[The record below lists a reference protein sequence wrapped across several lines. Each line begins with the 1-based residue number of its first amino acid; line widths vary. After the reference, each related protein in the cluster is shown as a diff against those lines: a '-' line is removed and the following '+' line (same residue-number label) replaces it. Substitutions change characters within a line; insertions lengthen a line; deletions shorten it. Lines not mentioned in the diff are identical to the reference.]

1 MNKNLTVRIN
11 KFLSEKGPYSR
22 RGVDK
27 LIEEKRITV
36 NDKVVKLGTKVSL
49 NDKIKIDGE
58 LVFKPKKKRKNIY
71 LLFNKPIGI
80 ECTTNQDV
88 NNNIIDFI
96 GYPSRL
102 FPVGRLDKD
111 SEGLIFLTND
121 GDIVNKVLRS
131 ERNNEKEYIVK
142 VNKKITKEFVNK
154 MSKGV
159 KIKNIQTKPCTIKK
173 INNYTFQIILTQ
185 GLNRQIRKM
194 CALFEYKVKSLV
206 RTRIMDIKLG
216 NLKVGKYRKFTFE
229 EIRKLDT
236 DLS

>member
-1 MNKNLTVRIN
+1 MNKNLSVRIN

-229 EIRKLDT
+229 EIRKLNT
-236 DLS
+236 NLS

>member
-1 MNKNLTVRIN
+1 MNKNLSVRIN

-36 NDKVVKLGTKVSL
+36 NDKVVKLGTKVSF

-142 VNKKITKEFVNK
+142 VNKKITKEFINK
-154 MSKGV
+154 MSRGV
-159 KIKNIQTKPCTIKK
+159 KIKNIQTKPCEIKK
-173 INNYTFQIILTQ
+173 INNYTFEIILTQ

-229 EIRKLDT
+229 ELKKINT

>member
-142 VNKKITKEFVNK
+142 VNKKITKEFLNK

>member
-1 MNKNLTVRIN
+1 MNKNLSVRIN

-36 NDKVVKLGTKVSL
+36 NDKVVKLGTKVSF

-80 ECTTNQDV
+80 ECTTNQEV

-142 VNKKITKEFVNK
+142 VNKKITKEFINK
-154 MSKGV
+154 MSRGV
-159 KIKNIQTKPCTIKK
+159 KIKNIQTKPCEIKK
-173 INNYTFQIILTQ
+173 INNYTFEIILTQ

>member
-1 MNKNLTVRIN
+1 LNKNLTVRIN

-36 NDKVVKLGTKVSL
+36 NDKVVKLGTKVSF

-80 ECTTNQDV
+80 ECTTNQEV

-142 VNKKITKEFVNK
+142 VNKKITKEFINK
-154 MSKGV
+154 MSRGV
-159 KIKNIQTKPCTIKK
+159 KIKNIQTKPCEIKK
-173 INNYTFQIILTQ
+173 INNYTFEIILTQ

-229 EIRKLDT
+229 ELKKINS

>member
-1 MNKNLTVRIN
+1 MNKNLSVRIN

-36 NDKVVKLGTKVSL
+36 NDKVVKLGTKVSF

-80 ECTTNQDV
+80 ECTTNQEV

-142 VNKKITKEFVNK
+142 VNKKITKEFINK
-154 MSKGV
+154 MSRGV
-159 KIKNIQTKPCTIKK
+159 KIKNTQTKPCEIKK
-173 INNYTFQIILTQ
+173 INNYTFEIILTQ

-229 EIRKLDT
+229 ELKKINT

>member
-1 MNKNLTVRIN
+1 MNKNLSVRIN

-36 NDKVVKLGTKVSL
+36 NDKVVKLGTKVSF

-80 ECTTNQDV
+80 ECTTNQEV

-142 VNKKITKEFVNK
+142 VNKKITKEFINK
-154 MSKGV
+154 MSRGV
-159 KIKNIQTKPCTIKK
+159 RIKNIQTKPCEIKK
-173 INNYTFQIILTQ
+173 INNYTFEIILTQ

-229 EIRKLDT
+229 ELKKINS

>member
-1 MNKNLTVRIN
+1 MNKNLSVRIN

-229 EIRKLDT
+229 ELKKINT

>member
-1 MNKNLTVRIN
+1 MNKNLSVRIN

-36 NDKVVKLGTKVSL
+36 NDKVVKLGTKVSF

-80 ECTTNQDV
+80 ECTTNQEV

-142 VNKKITKEFVNK
+142 VNKKITKEFMNK
-154 MSKGV
+154 MSRGV
-159 KIKNIQTKPCTIKK
+159 KIKNIQTKPCEIKK
-173 INNYTFQIILTQ
+173 INNYTFEIILTQ

-236 DLS
+236 NLS

>member
-1 MNKNLTVRIN
+1 LNKNLSVRIN

-36 NDKVVKLGTKVSL
+36 NDKVVKLGTKVSF

-80 ECTTNQDV
+80 ECTTNQEV

-142 VNKKITKEFVNK
+142 VNKKITKEFINK
-154 MSKGV
+154 MSRGV
-159 KIKNIQTKPCTIKK
+159 KIKNIQTKPCEIKK
-173 INNYTFQIILTQ
+173 INNYTFEIILTQ

-216 NLKVGKYRKFTFE
+216 NLKVGKYRKFSFE
-229 EIRKLDT
+229 ELKKINT

>member
-1 MNKNLTVRIN
+1 MNKNLSVRIN

-22 RGVDK
+22 RGVDR

-236 DLS
+236 NLS

>member
-36 NDKVVKLGTKVSL
+36 NDKVVKLGTKVSF

-80 ECTTNQDV
+80 ECTTNQEV

-142 VNKKITKEFVNK
+142 VNKKITKEFINK
-154 MSKGV
+154 MSRGV
-159 KIKNIQTKPCTIKK
+159 KIKNTQTKPCEIKK
-173 INNYTFQIILTQ
+173 INNYTFEIILTQ

-229 EIRKLDT
+229 ELKKINT

>member
-1 MNKNLTVRIN
+1 LNKNLTVRIN

-36 NDKVVKLGTKVSL
+36 NDKVVKLGTKVSF

-80 ECTTNQDV
+80 ECTTNQEV

-142 VNKKITKEFVNK
+142 VNKKITKEFINK
-154 MSKGV
+154 MSRGV
-159 KIKNIQTKPCTIKK
+159 KIKNIQTKPCEIKK
-173 INNYTFQIILTQ
+173 INNYTFEIILTQ

-229 EIRKLDT
+229 ELKKINT

>member
-36 NDKVVKLGTKVSL
+36 NDKVIKLGTKVSL

-142 VNKKITKEFVNK
+142 VNKKITKEFLNK

-236 DLS
+236 NLS

>member
-1 MNKNLTVRIN
+1 MNKNLSVRIN

-27 LIEEKRITV
+27 LIQEKRITV
-36 NDKVVKLGTKVSL
+36 NDKVVKLGTKVSI

-88 NNNIIDFI
+88 NNNIIDFV

-229 EIRKLDT
+229 ELKKINT

>member
-1 MNKNLTVRIN
+1 MNKNLSVRIN

-36 NDKVVKLGTKVSL
+36 NDKVVKLGTKVSF

-80 ECTTNQDV
+80 ECTTNQEV

-142 VNKKITKEFVNK
+142 VNKKITKEFMNK
-154 MSKGV
+154 MSRGV
-159 KIKNIQTKPCTIKK
+159 KIKNIQTKPCEIKK
-173 INNYTFQIILTQ
+173 INNYTFEIILTQ

-229 EIRKLDT
+229 ELKKINT

>member
-1 MNKNLTVRIN
+1 MNKNLSVRIN

-142 VNKKITKEFVNK
+142 VNKKITKEFINK
-154 MSKGV
+154 MSRGV
-159 KIKNIQTKPCTIKK
+159 KIKNIQTKPCEIKK
-173 INNYTFQIILTQ
+173 INNYTFEIILTQ

-229 EIRKLDT
+229 ELKKINT

>member
-1 MNKNLTVRIN
+1 LNKNLSVRIN

-229 EIRKLDT
+229 ELKKINT

>member
-1 MNKNLTVRIN
+1 MNKNLSVRIN

-27 LIEEKRITV
+27 LIQEKRITV
-36 NDKVVKLGTKVSL
+36 NDKVVKLGTKVSI

-58 LVFKPKKKRKNIY
+58 LLFKPKKKRKNIY

-142 VNKKITKEFVNK
+142 VNKKITKEFINK
-154 MSKGV
+154 MSRGV
-159 KIKNIQTKPCTIKK
+159 RIKNIQTKPCEIKK
-173 INNYTFQIILTQ
+173 INNYTFEIILTQ

-229 EIRKLDT
+229 ELKKINT

>member
-236 DLS
+236 NLS

>member
-142 VNKKITKEFVNK
+142 VNRKITKEFINK

>member
-1 MNKNLTVRIN
+1 MNKNLSVRIN

-36 NDKVVKLGTKVSL
+36 NDKVVKLGTKVSF

-80 ECTTNQDV
+80 ECTTNQEV

-142 VNKKITKEFVNK
+142 VNKKITKEFINK
-154 MSKGV
+154 MSRGV
-159 KIKNIQTKPCTIKK
+159 KIKNIQTKPCEIKK
-173 INNYTFQIILTQ
+173 INNYTFEIILTQ

-216 NLKVGKYRKFTFE
+216 NLKVGKYRKFTSE
-229 EIRKLDT
+229 ELKKINT

>member
-1 MNKNLTVRIN
+1 LNKNLSVRIN

-236 DLS
+236 NLS

>member
-1 MNKNLTVRIN
+1 MNKNLSVRIN

-27 LIEEKRITV
+27 LIQEKRITV
-36 NDKVVKLGTKVSL
+36 NDKVVKLGTKVSF

-80 ECTTNQDV
+80 ECTTNQEV

-142 VNKKITKEFVNK
+142 VNKKITKEFINK
-154 MSKGV
+154 MSRGV
-159 KIKNIQTKPCTIKK
+159 KIKNIQTKPCEIKK
-173 INNYTFQIILTQ
+173 INNYTFEIILTQ

-229 EIRKLDT
+229 ELKKINT